1 MLHIMYNIRVGAD
14 SGPSAFTPMGHT
26 PHTPTI
32 DPSPGALAV
41 AHPDK
46 GRDRGLSPAVT
57 SSQEATTRIVR
68 TPVVWTLAP
77 VLACVLAQLPAW
89 GETMARKVSALAA
102 IPGGLLRDEKNA
114 RHASGRLKHVD
125 EPTVR
130 IGDQVERVDERESG
144 FNRAVRG
151 DLGPA
156 PKRERPRFVGKHPL
170 SGALGA
176 MQLYLADVVDGRV
189 AVVRRGDADHAAE
202 IDEVLLGGS
211 PLGGCAAGPLGRELG
226 WGQGAT
232 HGRRGESKRPGCRHS
247 RACFHS

>member
-1 MLHIMYNIRVGAD
+1 MRKRRMVLR
-14 SGPSAFTPMGHT
+14 
-26 PHTPTI
+26 
-32 DPSPGALAV
+32 
-41 AHPDK
+41 
-46 GRDRGLSPAVT
+46 
-57 SSQEATTRIVR
+57 
-68 TPVVWTLAP
+68 PV
-77 VLACVLAQLPAW
+77 C
-89 GETMARKVSALAA
+89 KVSAV
-102 IPGGLLRDEKNA
+102 A
-114 RHASGRLKHVD
+114 RPVNKPIWKREVAPVFWPS
-125 EPTVR
+125 PTVR

-211 PLGGCAAGPLGRELG
+211 PLGRCTARPLCSELC
-226 WGQGAT
+226 WSQGAT
-232 HGRRGESKRPGCRHS
+232 HGRRGESKRPGCRRN
-247 RACFHS
+247 RASWWSSYPYRPDWPTLVLAHTRQTRYSERPTSGW